1 MVICVKKI
9 EKSNNKRQQGTME
22 QNNHCSMLT
31 FVVFVIDEN
40 KIFPHI
46 FFIIFASALALF
58 LSSFFLTFYS
68 FFLSE
73 AVFYFI
79 LYF

>member
-1 MVICVKKI
+1 MEIRVKKT

-22 QNNHCSMLT
+22 QNNRCSMLT

-46 FFIIFASALALF
+46 FFILFASALALF
-58 LSSFFLTFYS
+58 LSSFFLTS
-68 FFLSE
+68 MLLSK
-73 AVFYFI
+73 
-79 LYF
+79 